1 MDSGK
6 KSFLTLIALFL
17 APIVLGTLLFFNMDK
32 IGFKKGSVNYG
43 TLIQPAFPAEV
54 DGLMSAG
61 KPARKEQTLLK
72 KWTMLYIE
80 TEDCKQLCMDRLLL
94 MKRVRLLMN
103 EQMRRVRTVLVT
115 NIDTIKQPRLQ
126 SDNNLVVT
134 TLTSPKSP
142 FLEQFPMLDKKPIF
156 LLDPLGN
163 VMMYYSQEK
172 PNAKKMIKDLKK
184 LLKYSRLG

>member
-32 IGFKKGSVNYG
+32 MGFKKGSVNYG
-43 TLIQPAFPAEV
+43 ALIQPAFPAEA

-61 KPARKEQTLLK
+61 KPARKGQTLSK

-80 TEDCKQLCMDRLLL
+80 TDDCKQLCIDRLLL

-115 NIDTIKQPRLQ
+115 NIDAIKQSKILD
-126 SDNNLVVT
+126 DNNLVVT
-134 TLTSPKSP
+134 TLTSPESP
-142 FLEQFPMLDKKPIF
+142 FLEQFPMLEKKPIF

-163 VMMYYSQEK
+163 LMMYYSQEK